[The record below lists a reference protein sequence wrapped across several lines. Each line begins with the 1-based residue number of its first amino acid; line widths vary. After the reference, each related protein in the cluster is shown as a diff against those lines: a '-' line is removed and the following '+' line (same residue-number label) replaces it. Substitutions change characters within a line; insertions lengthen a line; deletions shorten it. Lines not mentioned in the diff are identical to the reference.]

1 MVLLLCLIFLTAL
14 TLLGL
19 SASAEAILQNKL
31 TANLRESEHAKQS
44 ALSALSFAE
53 NWLLKLEGVAPES
66 CSTACTGLKLHAQG
80 DLPTSPEFK
89 DLSWWETQGH
99 EAGIDPQSGVR
110 ISSLAGSSMSPP
122 FWIIEAVHE
131 SLPAENGTTDLQV
144 WYRVLARGSGRTNAG
159 VSVVE
164 SIVVRSWTTIE
175 TPETS
180 ETETEIRCPGAET
193 TAKCGR
199 VAWRELR

>member
-31 TANLRESEHAKQS
+31 TANLRESEQAKQS

-53 NWLLKLEGVAPES
+53 NWLLNLDGPAPEL
-66 CSTACTGLKLHAQG
+66 CTTACIGLKLHASES
-80 DLPTSPEFK
+80 LPAKPEFK
-89 DLSWWETQGH
+89 DLSWWENQGH
-99 EAGIDPQSGVR
+99 EAGIDPQTAER
-110 ISSLAGSSMSPP
+110 ISRIAVASINPP
-122 FWIIEAVHE
+122 LWIIETVHE
-131 SLPAENGTTDLQV
+131 APSPESGSTDLQV
-144 WYRVLARGSGRTNAG
+144 WYRILARGSGRTNAA

-164 SIVVRSWTTIE
+164 SIVVRSWTTVE
-175 TPETS
+175 GS
-180 ETETEIRCPGAET
+180 ETTETATNTRCPGVEA

>member
-53 NWLLKLEGVAPES
+53 SWLLKLEGIAPES
-66 CSTACTGLKLHAQG
+66 CSTTCAGLKLHEQSS
-80 DLPTSPEFK
+80 LPINPEFR

-99 EAGIDPQSGVR
+99 EAGIDPQNGVR
-110 ISSLAGSSMSPP
+110 ITSLTGSSISPP
-122 FWIIEAVHE
+122 FWIIEAIHI
-131 SLPAENGTTDLQV
+131 SLPAENGTTDVQV
-144 WYRVLARGSGRTNAG
+144 WYRILARGSGRTHAG

-164 SIVVRSWTTIE
+164 SIVTRSWTTIE
-175 TPETS
+175 SPETS
-180 ETETEIRCPGAET
+180 EAEIGLRCPGAET
-193 TAKCGR
+193 MSECSR

>member
-31 TANLRESEHAKQS
+31 TANLRESEHAKQA
-44 ALSALSFAE
+44 ALSALKFAE
-53 NWLLKLEGVAPES
+53 NWLLNLEGTTPEI
-66 CSTACTGLKLHAQG
+66 CNTACIGVKLHAPG
-80 DLPTSPEFK
+80 SLPISPEFR
-89 DLSWWETQGH
+89 DLSWWEAQGH
-99 EAGIDPQSGVR
+99 EAGIDPQNAERVTSIAV
-110 ISSLAGSSMSPP
+110 GSASPP

-131 SLPAENGTTDLQV
+131 TPPTEIGATDIQV
-144 WYRVLARGSGRTNAG
+144 WYRILARGNGKTTAG

-164 SIVVRSWTTIE
+164 SIVVRSWATIE
-175 TPETS
+175 SPETS
-180 ETETEIRCPGAET
+180 ETEVITRCPGAES